1 MPLSNNVE
9 VMKMN
14 DLQLQQKINN
24 TICHMKK
31 ECSNTLIPF
40 LVQSQGLAAT
50 VRKNLFKCA
59 PHTDGIMKET
69 LS

>member
-50 VRKNLFKCA
+50 VRKKLFK
-59 PHTDGIMKET
+59 
-69 LS
+69 

>member
-50 VRKNLFKCA
+50 VRKKLFKYV